1 MSFLTENF
9 FYFFIALAVLVV
21 VLVCWVYII
30 WSRNKKI
37 FKGES
42 GDLEKVLL
50 NIREQEE
57 DVVDVLEKIEKRLI
71 NLERELPKDIRKVGL
86 VRFNPFS
93 DAGGDQSFALALLN
107 DERDGIVLSS
117 LYGREINR
125 VYAKPIEKGSSK
137 YQLSAEEKRA
147 IEEAR

>member
-9 FYFFIALAVLVV
+9 FYFFIALTVLVI

-107 DERDGIVLSS
+107 DEKDGIVLSS

-125 VYAKPIEKGSSK
+125 VYAKPIEKGTSK
-137 YQLSAEEKRA
+137 YQLSAEEKQA